1 MKVETEVWCVKY
13 ALTQGVFKINGF
25 INEHGR
31 FRCPF
36 MYHQH
41 FLTHLSPKE
50 FDLTLEG
57 AMLKSEAMRKK
68 KIASLRKQIAKLE
81 SLEIKLL

>member
-31 FRCPF
+31 FHCPF

-41 FLTHLSPKE
+41 FSPKE